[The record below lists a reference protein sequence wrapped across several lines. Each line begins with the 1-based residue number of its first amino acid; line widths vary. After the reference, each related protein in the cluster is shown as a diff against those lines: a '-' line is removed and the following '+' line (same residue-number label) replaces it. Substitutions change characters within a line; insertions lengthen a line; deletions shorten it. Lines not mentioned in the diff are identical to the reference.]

1 MKITLDNDGI
11 TCACYPGHRCRACKH
26 RSRLNLLLIIHKWM
40 DDPTRAGRT
49 RDEMTWA
56 QQIDARDRA
65 WTARD
70 LNSVYIYIDRT
81 RIPRTWWEARW
92 PEYWSRQSTVRDT
105 PPAPSRE
112 DRDGW
117 ATWMR
122 EHDQPIPGDDLALDL
137 FAVTGVTT

>member
-1 MKITLDNDGI
+1 MKITLDNDGT
-11 TCACYPGHRCRACKH
+11 TCACYPGHRCQPCKM
-26 RSRLNLLLIIHKWM
+26 RGRLHVLLIINKWM

-49 RDEMTWA
+49 RDETTWQ

-70 LNSVYIYIDRT
+70 LYSVYIDRE
-81 RIPRTWWEARW
+81 RIPRTWWETYW
-92 PEYWSRQSTVRDT
+92 PAYWSRQSTVRDT

-117 ATWMR
+117 SAWMR
-122 EHDQPIPGDDLALDL
+122 DHDQPIPGDHLALFDL
-137 FAVTGVTT
+137 ETT